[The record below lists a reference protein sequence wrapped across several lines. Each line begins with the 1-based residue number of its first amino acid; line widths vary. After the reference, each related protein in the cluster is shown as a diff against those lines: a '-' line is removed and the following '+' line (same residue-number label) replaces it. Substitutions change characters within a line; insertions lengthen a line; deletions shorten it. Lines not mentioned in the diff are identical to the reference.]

1 VELGNWIASKRAYLK
16 CPVIDNPMMY
26 AKSWLM
32 WWMSIQPQWQKGP
45 GPLPLPIYSSDG
57 AGWGVLQSSGENGFL
72 SVIMSLLWWGQAD
85 HGKEWNM
92 VLLDISWCLEHMS
105 ASEKQVANVSG
116 EEPAAK
122 R

>member
-1 VELGNWIASKRAYLK
+1 
-16 CPVIDNPMMY
+16 MMY